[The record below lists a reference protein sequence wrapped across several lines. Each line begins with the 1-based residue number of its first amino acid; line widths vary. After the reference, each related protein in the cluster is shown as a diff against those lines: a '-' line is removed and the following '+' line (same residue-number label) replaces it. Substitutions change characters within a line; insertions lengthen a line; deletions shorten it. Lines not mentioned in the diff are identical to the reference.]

1 MQYIDITFADL
12 DIDWDENPINGQV
25 NRERIPTRKCVI
37 DDFGDPE
44 DEHTHHKWELLESSS
59 IICIDQTDN
68 QELALYGDITML
80 QAKTVEFQINRCD
93 DELRSAAGKGPCK
106 NETEIDDYI
115 RDIEVGTWA
124 IYNSVDFTIYGELP
138 IQTKMDLIKFNVM
151 DEKFALI
158 DNLSIAKN
166 MIYTQDDYFQLGQY
180 THIGE
185 FYDVHNVLPSK
196 VTHKIMPKTLFNT
209 RIWLDSTMT
218 TSNRSIY
225 HFLDVLG
232 DMGGVLEILIVVFG
246 IVCCTFS
253 EYSFIITAANKYFNA
268 RTSNEIIFDQ
278 KDFVI
283 ETERLDSS
291 PERRQSPN
299 RRLDDS
305 PDREP

>member
-1 MQYIDITFADL
+1 
-12 DIDWDENPINGQV
+12 
-25 NRERIPTRKCVI
+25 
-37 DDFGDPE
+37 
-44 DEHTHHKWELLESSS
+44 
-59 IICIDQTDN
+59 
-68 QELALYGDITML
+68 
-80 QAKTVEFQINRCD
+80 
-93 DELRSAAGKGPCK
+93 
-106 NETEIDDYI
+106 
-115 RDIEVGTWA
+115 
-124 IYNSVDFTIYGELP
+124 
-138 IQTKMDLIKFNVM
+138 MDLVKINVM
-151 DEKFALI
+151 EEKFALI

-218 TSNRSIY
+218 TSYRTIY
-225 HFLDVLG
+225 HFVDVLG
-232 DMGGVLEILIVVFG
+232 DLGGVLEILIVVFG

-291 PERRQSPN
+291 PERMQSPN